1 MPDLLDIRITEL
13 LCARLCHEL
22 ASPVGAI
29 NNGIEMIQE
38 FDESMLPDAMPLI
51 ASSAS
56 LVAERLKFYRMA
68 YGRAGTAS
76 IVSDAEVRELAAGFL
91 SDGRCRLEWPEGAG
105 ISDWPEGWGKLVLNL
120 LPFAT
125 ETLPRGGTIRIGF
138 EERAG
143 DTRVAIIA
151 EGEGALVPDEC
162 HSALEAG
169 ASVDDLT
176 PRSVHAYFLARL
188 ADRLSTRV
196 AVDDS
201 IAGQAT
207 LSVLFVRQ

>member
-1 MPDLLDIRITEL
+1 M

-76 IVSDAEVRELAAGFL
+76 IVSDAEVRELAAGYL
-91 SDGRCRLEWPEGAG
+91 SYSRCRLDWPEGAG
-105 ISDWPEGWGKLVLNL
+105 ISEWSEGWGKLVLNL

-125 ETLPRGGTIRIGF
+125 EILPRGGTIRIGF
-138 EERAG
+138 EDHAG
-143 DTRVAIIA
+143 HVGVSVIA
-151 EGEGALVPDEC
+151 EGEGARVPDEC
-162 HSALEAG
+162 HAALEAG
-169 ASVDDLT
+169 ASVDGLT
-176 PRSVHAYFLARL
+176 PRSVHAYFLTRL

-196 AVDDS
+196 VIDDS
-201 IAGQAT
+201 VAGQTT
-207 LSVLFVRQ
+207 LSVLLAR